1 MKIAGLVVSLITIVL
16 ATLSMLYVRA
26 PAPEAV
32 CEHKIAITLAEVGD
46 QHGDAATNL
55 LDQLRL
61 QCVKEKRKLLEL
73 RGKIVYARQAKCI
86 MAATTLSAAES
97 CG

>member
-1 MKIAGLVVSLITIVL
+1 MKIAGIVISLLVVVL
-16 ATLSMLYVRA
+16 GTLWMLYVRA
-26 PAPEAV
+26 PAPEVV
-32 CEHKIAITLAEVGD
+32 CQHKIAITLAEVGD
-46 QHGDAATNL
+46 QHGDAAANL

-73 RGKIVYARQAKCI
+73 RGKIVYARQARCI
-86 MAATTLSAAES
+86 MAATTLSAAER